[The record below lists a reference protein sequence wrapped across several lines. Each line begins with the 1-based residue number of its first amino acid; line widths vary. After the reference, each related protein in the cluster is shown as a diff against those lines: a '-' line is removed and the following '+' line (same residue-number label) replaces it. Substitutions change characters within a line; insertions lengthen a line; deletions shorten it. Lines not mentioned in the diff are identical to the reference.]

1 MNDRHIREM
10 VTYGD
15 SRDCFQGVDI
25 AGGVSY
31 FLRERD
37 TEGLCRAKFI
47 EAGVSMESDR
57 KLNEYPIY
65 IPSDKAVGIV
75 RSIIDLNG
83 KRGFYGDI
91 VRARNPFGIGAG
103 KESDTG
109 ELLLRYRGGITRVS
123 KSAVLSG
130 HELIGKWKVI
140 VSKAAAEHAGQSDRN
155 GQRKM
160 LTVIESLPPNS
171 VCSETYLVVDAFD
184 SEQEANNLVGYLRTK
199 FARYLIMQATPTQN
213 ISKGCFIFVPNVSL
227 KTSISDEKLYSM
239 FELSEDDIKEIETKM
254 KDMPSVGEKDA

>member
-1 MNDRHIREM
+1 
-10 VTYGD
+10 
-15 SRDCFQGVDI
+15 
-25 AGGVSY
+25 
-31 FLRERD
+31 
-37 TEGLCRAKFI
+37 
-47 EAGVSMESDR
+47 MESDR